1 MNTSHH
7 ITLGKEILTT
17 ARSDLYLSLRFLDAA
32 LSGLD
37 YEMSSLISATA
48 TDGEYLYFQPRYLFR
63 IFDENPVLV
72 NRAYLHN
79 LLHCLFSHLYMEAK
93 PDRELWDLCCDI
105 CVETMIDSLDI
116 PCLRKIP
123 SDIREQTLH
132 YIQEQKITLYT
143 PGKLYHLLE
152 NSVFYCERKLLLEQ
166 DFCIDSHQFWP
177 RREDN
182 QKQQER
188 QKQQREEKWQ
198 ELADK
203 TRTNMETFQRRAG
216 TTAGHLRETLKLS
229 HQSHMSYDRF
239 LRRFATWQESI
250 HINEE
255 EFDTTYYTLG
265 MELYGSIPLI
275 EPLEYRE
282 EKKIRN
288 LVIAIDT
295 SGSVHGTP
303 IRCFLSE
310 TLAILQNS
318 HRFFRNSQI
327 HLLQFDTIVQE
338 DLVITSHEQ
347 FASLTESFTVKGF
360 GGTDYQC
367 IFRYI
372 KENLPAALQGL
383 MILTDGY
390 GTYPSSPPP
399 YPVAFLLADFLNE
412 TTSRTGEPAYD
423 HVPSW
428 AIRLEI
434 DQFYDCRKE

>member
-1 MNTSHH
+1 MNPSHH
-7 ITLGKEILTT
+7 TALGKEILTT

-37 YEMSSLISATA
+37 YATSPLITATA
-48 TDGEYLYFQPRYLFR
+48 TDGEYLYFQPQYLFR
-63 IFDENPVLV
+63 TFDENPVLV

-79 LLHCLFSHLYMEAK
+79 LLHCLFSHLYMEAG
-93 PDRELWDLCCDI
+93 PDRDLWNLCCDI
-105 CVETMIDSLDI
+105 CVEAIIDSLDL

-123 SDIREQTLH
+123 SDVREQTFH
-132 YIQEQKITLYT
+132 FIQEQKITLYT
-143 PGKLYHLLE
+143 PGKLYYLLE
-152 NSVFYCERKLLLEQ
+152 GSVFYTHRKLLLEQ
-166 DFCIDSHQFWP
+166 DFCIDSHEFWP
-177 RREDN
+177 RKN
-182 QKQQER
+182 ER
-188 QKQQREEKWQ
+188 QKQQKPQQEEKWQ
-198 ELADK
+198 ELTDK

-216 TTAGHLRETLKLS
+216 TTAGQLRETLKLS
-229 HQSHMSYDRF
+229 YQSHMPYDHF
-239 LRRFATWQESI
+239 LRRFAAWQENL

-255 EFDTTYYTLG
+255 EFDTAYYTLG

-275 EPLEYRE
+275 EPLEYKE

-303 IRCFLSE
+303 IRRFLSE

-318 HRFFRNSQI
+318 RRFFRNSQI

-338 DLVITSHEQ
+338 DLLITSHEQ
-347 FASLTESFTVKGF
+347 FAALTESFTVKGF
-360 GGTDYQC
+360 GGTDYC
-367 IFRYI
+367 CVFHYI
-372 KENLPAALQGL
+372 SENLPAKLQGL

-412 TTSRTGEPAYD
+412 TTSHTREPAHD
-423 HVPSW
+423 HVPPW

-434 DQFYDCRKE
+434 D